1 MLKKYFFRRFADINE
16 GISYYK
22 IKLYL
27 LSLEPTLLSKLNPT
41 QREQQTQCELEKG
54 KGPQGTKGWK
64 SRR

>member
-1 MLKKYFFRRFADINE
+1 MNE
-16 GISYYK
+16 GILYYK

-27 LSLEPTLLSKLNPT
+27 LSLEQTLSKLNPT